1 MLMVM
6 VDCGDCAVVMAPE
19 ELDQSPNLFQKRNQ
33 AGLVNLT
40 TFPNHLRA
48 IKNYS
53 ITNENENNN
62 FSKQ

>member
-33 AGLVNLT
+33 AGLVSLT
-40 TFPNHLRA
+40 TSPDHLRA
-48 IKNYS
+48 IPNWEPQ
-53 ITNENENNN
+53 II
-62 FSKQ
+62 Q